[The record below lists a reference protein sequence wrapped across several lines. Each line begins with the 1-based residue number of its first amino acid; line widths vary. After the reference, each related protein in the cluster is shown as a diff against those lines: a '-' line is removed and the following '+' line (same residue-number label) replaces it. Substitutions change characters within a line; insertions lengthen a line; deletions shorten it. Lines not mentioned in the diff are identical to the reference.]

1 MDQTASIKFQK
12 LSYPSDGYEINT
24 IVTNVKS
31 GSIAGRY
38 GPSPYTLKTV
48 ARKSVKQL
56 SHLINRSFVTYIGYG
71 I

>member
-1 MDQTASIKFQK
+1 MDQTASIKYRK

-31 GSIAGRY
+31 SSNAGRY
-38 GPSPYTLKTV
+38 GRSAYTLKAV
-48 ARKSVKQL
+48 ARKSVKPL
-56 SHLINRSFVTYIGYG
+56 SHLINRSFVTYIGYV